1 MITGTSIRKQTPG
14 CGPVHHRAILIVLLL
29 FLTAATALFAD
40 APWAESPFSDGA
52 GLPRSETDSC
62 TWNLM
67 NAAGGDSVPTVAF
80 ETVAKGSQAAVTKPR
95 TAVIRSHADWNALWN
110 EVNANRI
117 PVPEAPKI
125 DFSAHLVAAVF
136 AGRKPSGGYAVT
148 VQRVTRNTEGLHI
161 WYRLSQPAPGAIV
174 TMALTSPYHIISVA
188 TADRSLP
195 VTFHAIP

>member
-1 MITGTSIRKQTPG
+1 MIPGKRKQPSG
-14 CGPVHHRAILIVLLL
+14 SGRIYHRAILIVLL
-29 FLTAATALFAD
+29 FALIAVSALYAD
-40 APWAESPFSDGA
+40 APEAESAFSDGT

-67 NAAGGDSVPTVAF
+67 SAAGGDSVPTVAF
-80 ETVAKGSQAAVTKPR
+80 ETVEKGSQAAVIKPR
-95 TAVIRSHADWNALWN
+95 TAVIRSESAWSALFR

-125 DFSAHLVAAVF
+125 DFSTHLVAAVF